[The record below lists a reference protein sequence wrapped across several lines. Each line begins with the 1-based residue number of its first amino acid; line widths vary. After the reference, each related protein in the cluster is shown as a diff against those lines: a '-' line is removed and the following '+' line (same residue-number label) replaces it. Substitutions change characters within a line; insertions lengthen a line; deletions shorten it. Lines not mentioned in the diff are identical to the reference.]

1 MIEIL
6 EICIASAIFL
16 TIITAEVKFLYG
28 KKHRGGWTPSF
39 FMLQYVQN
47 TFVMDRDKLKLL
59 IRQLEF
65 TLDAIKAEVYSDTDA
80 YKNSHAFEQTSDYD
94 ELFDDDDGYP
104 D

>member
-1 MIEIL
+1 
-6 EICIASAIFL
+6 
-16 TIITAEVKFLYG
+16 
-28 KKHRGGWTPSF
+28 
-39 FMLQYVQN
+39 MLQYVQN
-47 TFVMDRDKLKLL
+47 MFVMDRDKLKLL

-80 YKNSHAFEQTSDYD
+80 YKNSHAFEQTNDYD